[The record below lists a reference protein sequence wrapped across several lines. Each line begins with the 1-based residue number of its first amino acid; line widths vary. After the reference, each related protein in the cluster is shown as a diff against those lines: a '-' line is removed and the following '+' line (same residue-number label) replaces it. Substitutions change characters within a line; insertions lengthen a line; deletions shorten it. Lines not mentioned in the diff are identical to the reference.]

1 MLRFDFVEID
11 KKARITEDGY
21 IVDKPIL
28 TRSGIFEYREPNGKV
43 RREYRPPEEV
53 FHADHLASLRG
64 KPVTDGHPGR
74 VHAGN
79 TDAIVGAILGEG
91 IREDN
96 NLLGEVVI
104 HAPKKLGERKE
115 LSLGYSVELDETP
128 GEIDGQRY
136 DAVQRNL
143 RVNHLAVVHR
153 GRAGNARLRLDHDDA
168 AETSITVEDIK
179 DMPTDNPASNVK
191 LVSVRLDSGME
202 YQAQPEVALALK
214 TATDGAA
221 TAKARADAVEAER
234 DALKAEVAA
243 SKEAHA
249 AALVQARADAVE
261 AVKARLVLEAEATK
275 HEVTFTQD
283 MDDRKI
289 KEAIAEKLSP
299 NTFKFDGK
307 DDNYVS
313 AAFDLAIVKAAE
325 TKTVAGHN
333 RAVVYGFGS
342 AIAPAASRADSLAS
356 GPVRSSADLR
366 ARLARAGV

>member
-91 IREDN
+91 EREDN

-136 DAVQRNL
+136 DAIQRNL

-179 DMPTDNPASNVK
+179 EMATDPVVNNSPK
-191 LVSVRLDSGME
+191 LVSVRLDSGIE
-202 YQAQPEVALALK
+202 YHASPEVAIAYK

-243 SKEAHA
+243 AKEAHQ

-275 HEVTFTQD
+275 HSVTFTED

-289 KEAIAEKLSP
+289 RETVVEKLSP
-299 NTFKFDGK
+299 NIFKFDGK
-307 DDNYVS
+307 SDDYVS
-313 AAFDLAIVKAAE
+313 AAFDAAIAKAAE
-325 TKTVAGHN
+325 AKTVAGNN
-333 RAVVYGFGS
+333 RAIAYG
-342 AIAPAASRADSLAS
+342 AAHIAPLASRADAASS
-356 GPVRSSADLR
+356 GPVRSSAELR
-366 ARLARAGV
+366 ARLSRAGV